1 MAESRLHRN
10 RGGLF
15 REPDVLEVVGVLVL
29 VLVLGGISAVEGGE
43 NRRSWLGAGSMLC
56 EMIV

>member
-15 REPDVLEVVGVLVL
+15 REPGVLEVVGVLVL
-29 VLVLGGISAVEGGE
+29 VRIFAVEGGE
-43 NRRSWLGAGSMLC
+43 NRRS
-56 EMIV
+56 

>member
-1 MAESRLHRN
+1 MAGSRLHWN

-29 VLVLGGISAVEGGE
+29 GGIFAVEGGE
-43 NRRSWLGAGSMLC
+43 NRRS
-56 EMIV
+56 

>member
-10 RGGLF
+10 RGGHF

-29 VLVLGGISAVEGGE
+29 VLGE
-43 NRRSWLGAGSMLC
+43 SLL
-56 EMIV
+56 